1 MAGSGVAGPP
11 PGGWHAASP
20 EAVLNALDA
29 GADGLSARD
38 VRARLDRVGPNLIPE
53 TAAPSVGSL
62 VLAELRTPLMGA
74 LIAAGAVAL
83 ALGELEDGI
92 VVLAVVTLN
101 ALIGVAQEYWAG
113 RAIAALADLVAEPA
127 TVRREGAWTQL
138 PAEALVPGDIVEVA

>member
-1 MAGSGVAGPP
+1 MAGPDVAGPP

-20 EAVLNALDA
+20 EVVLNALDA
-29 GADGLSARD
+29 GPDGLSARD

-92 VVLAVVTLN
+92 VVLAVVTPHPP
-101 ALIGVAQEYWAG
+101 IRVAQGDPAG
-113 RAIAALADLVAEPA
+113 RAVAAPPHPPARPA
-127 TVRREGAWTQL
+127 TA
-138 PAEALVPGDIVEVA
+138 PP